1 MPNMPRLQE
10 AVRFMQMSETNNL
23 LGSFGGD
30 TSKEVR
36 LFSNRPFVAL
46 LERPDTLKQ
55 EGKQVDFLVE
65 KHGENNSKATGC
77 KDLVKSSQEYP
88 AAFGLKA
95 AESYT
100 AWRHDNFPG
109 GKLTQSALEAIR
121 KACPYFSEWQDPP
134 LRTSAGEVDLWDDA
148 EMQQIA
154 EFLGFTENPVYFH
167 WEDPCSRCMRPC
179 AYNRAW
185 M

>member
-1 MPNMPRLQE
+1 M
-10 AVRFMQMSETNNL
+10 
-23 LGSFGGD
+23 
-30 TSKEVR
+30 
-36 LFSNRPFVAL
+36 AL
-46 LERPDTLKQ
+46 LERLDALKQ

-88 AAFGLKA
+88 AAFRLKA

-121 KACPYFSEWQDPP
+121 KVCPFGV
-134 LRTSAGEVDLWDDA
+134 A
-148 EMQQIA
+148 
-154 EFLGFTENPVYFH
+154 
-167 WEDPCSRCMRPC
+167 
-179 AYNRAW
+179 RATASHKRW
-185 M
+185 GG